1 MSVYLYGHTMWDEL
15 TLKHV
20 EIGLSIVGLAGAIVA
35 VVVGYLQY
43 RRSEQWKRAEFVA
56 QEMKEFNTDTKV
68 SLTLTMIDWGVRNLP
83 LHSVRNRED
92 QTLTRVSRELQSR
105 ALLPHTLVGPSA
117 GSDREAEDTG
127 DGSDNAERFTFD
139 QGIIRDCYDTFLDWF
154 ERFGSYLES
163 KLVSVKDLEPYL
175 FYWVNDIAAP
185 ARDQLDADWSACLL
199 LYIHVY
205 EYKGVQ
211 ALFDGF
217 DRDISLTSPRFREFV
232 LGGSE
237 DIRAVLSRHPAVA
250 AALAVTPA
258 PSSPSTRPT

>member
-1 MSVYLYGHTMWDEL
+1 MFDEL
-15 TLKHV
+15 TFKHA
-20 EIGLSIVGLAGAIVA
+20 EIALSLLGLAGAIVA
-35 VVVGYLQY
+35 FVVGYKQY

-56 QEMKEFNTDTKV
+56 QEMKEFSDDTKV
-68 SLTLTMIDWGVRNLP
+68 SLTLTMIDWGVRNLS
-83 LHSVRNRED
+83 LHAVRNRDD
-92 QTLTRVSRELQSR
+92 QTLTRVTRKMQCR
-105 ALLPHTLVGPSA
+105 ALLPHTLVEPSV
-117 GSDREAEDTG
+117 GSDREAEDFGGGT
-127 DGSDNAERFTFD
+127 DNAERFTFD
-139 QGIIRDCYDTFLDWF
+139 QGIIRDCYDTFLDWL
-154 ERFGSYLES
+154 ERFGSYLDS

-211 ALFDGF
+211 ALFNGF
-217 DRDISLTSPRFREFV
+217 GHDISVTSPRFREFV

-237 DIRAVLSRHPAVA
+237 EIRAVLRRHPAVA
-250 AALAVTPA
+250 AALAATPA